1 MTLLSIITPEFG
13 LFFWST
19 LIFLVFFF
27 ILRRFAWKP
36 IINALNQREESIND
50 ALSQAQK
57 ARDEMQQLN
66 ADNEALLKEARQERD
81 SIIREA
87 NEIKDRIIADAKAAA
102 VEAETAEREK
112 TRQLIENE
120 KRSALAEIRDTAA
133 AISVEVAEK
142 ILRKEFANKGAQED
156 FAKTLITELS
166 DN

>member
-81 SIIREA
+81 AIIREA

-102 VEAETAEREK
+102 VEAETVEREK

-142 ILRKEFANKGAQED
+142 ILRKEFANKGTQEE